1 MKRKLLLLVFVL
13 AFVAACSMGGDY
25 VARIN
30 DTKLT
35 KENVQAEM
43 AALSAV
49 ERQEFR
55 GPAAQERFV
64 EELAKKE
71 LFYLELKKRGLD
83 QDAAVKKMLEDADPE
98 LKKAG
103 AGQDGNIQRR
113 MKNALVNLF
122 IRSETRSG
130 PRITAQ
136 ELKDYYDLHQGDF
149 SLTYEVRLSRIV
161 VKNNKAALDVYHKLR
176 GGLDFAKVAASISL
190 DKETA
195 KSGGDLGY
203 FNPFQIPPGK
213 FSPELLEMIFIFN
226 KGNVGGLAKMDD
238 GIHILKA
245 TDIKGD
251 PNDFEKLKSLI
262 SRRII
267 TDKLMESLKKSYKVK
282 IDKGAVAKL
291 VPFPSAGGS
300 PAPGGKAAGPR

>member
-1 MKRKLLLLVFVL
+1 MNRKLLLLVFVL
-13 AFVAACSMGGDY
+13 AFIAACSMGGDY
-25 VARIN
+25 VVRIN

-35 KENVQAEM
+35 KEQVQAEM

-64 EELAKKE
+64 EELAKQE
-71 LFYLELKKRGLD
+71 VFYLELKKKGLD
-83 QDAAVKKMLEDADPE
+83 QNVAVKKILEDADPE

-103 AGQDGNIQRR
+103 AGQNMDIQRKL
-113 MKNALVNLF
+113 KNALVNLF

-130 PRITAQ
+130 PRITAK
-136 ELKDYYDLHQGDF
+136 EMKDYYDQHQGDF
-149 SLTYEVRLSRIV
+149 APTYEVRLSRIV

-176 GGLDFAKVAASISL
+176 GGLDFAKVASLVSL

-203 FNPFQIPPGK
+203 FNPFLIPPGK
-213 FSPELLEMIFIFN
+213 FSPELLDMIFIFN
-226 KGNVGGLAKMDD
+226 KGNVGGPAKMDD

-245 TDIKGD
+245 TDVKGD
-251 PNDFEKLKSLI
+251 SNEFEKVKALL
-262 SRRII
+262 SRRIT

-291 VPFPSAGGS
+291 APFPSAGGS
-300 PAPGGKAAGPR
+300 PAPGGKAAGAP